1 MALDYGTAANLTV
14 QLAGP
19 FSMGGGA
26 AVKLTVITLPAASWK
41 GAASPYAQEVAV
53 DGISVSSM
61 VDLQPDGALLAQL
74 AQLWQDRAGL
84 LEKLASHDALH
95 DVDTAIAEAK
105 ICLECRDHDDFLRTM
120 SAVEMGLTHLKDEE
134 AVRWENLY

>member
-1 MALDYGTAANLTV
+1 MRRTLILTLAVLACALAVCALSQATLNDTV
-14 QLAGP
+14 EEARQLRAEALLAEN
-19 FSMGGGA
+19 GGDVERA
-26 AVKLTVITLPAASWK
+26 
-41 GAASPYAQEVAV
+41 
-53 DGISVSSM
+53 
-61 VDLQPDGALLAQL
+61 GALLSQL

-95 DVDTAIAEAK
+95 DVDAAIAEAK

-120 SAVEMGLTHLKDEE
+120 STVEMGLGHLKDEE

>member
-1 MALDYGTAANLTV
+1 MRRTLILTLAVLGYALAVCALSRATLNDTV
-14 QLAGP
+14 EDARQLRAQALLAENGGDVERAG
-19 FSMGGGA
+19 
-26 AVKLTVITLPAASWK
+26 V
-41 GAASPYAQEVAV
+41 
-53 DGISVSSM
+53 
-61 VDLQPDGALLAQL
+61 LLAQL